1 MTDTYNQSGLTY
13 DSAAVTYNGEDAL
26 TSVFPLVG
34 VFVAFTDGPYVA
46 SPGWT
51 EITEYVRGITTSRG
65 RADDLQDFD
74 AGTAQ
79 LVLDNRERR
88 FDPFNTAGPYYL
100 NLTPRR
106 QIKIVAQAGGVNYDV
121 FRGYIA
127 GWPVT
132 WSEAGYDSTV
142 TIQAFD
148 ALGLMVNEIVPTD
161 WPGYI
166 TNGLSPTRYF
176 RCNDAVSSQVAV
188 DQITNGAVRLTNFNP
203 STNPY
208 QFEANALGEA
218 FLSNS
223 LFFPRY
229 KLDDTTV
236 AQSFDFTWSWGAWVR
251 GYGES
256 GTNFNRIL
264 FGFGNVSWAIRITTG
279 GLDVSVVTG
288 NATFSSDVY
297 TISVTAAYIPS
308 FGQPFHLVIVNNP
321 TTRQAPTIYIN
332 GVSVPYTSAFFGLAT
347 YPNYLNVEI
356 QNLNVQDLVFFR
368 RLLTSSEVNAIY
380 GAGRA
385 RLTETT
391 SARMERLRATTDYPA
406 ALTSFTTSPVA
417 SVSEIGSGS
426 GVIPEMQ
433 LTTDSEGGE
442 FYATKS
448 GVLTMTSRF
457 DAFNATRSAT
467 SQATFTDSG
476 TGVRYGPEVTIEY
489 DADAL
494 KNDITVN
501 FTGDGEI
508 GVYSDAVIEAYGGA
522 ALTIETYLDSP
533 AAATALGNAKLGVYG
548 ALVPRVSPIEV
559 SVNTAATDWQTILGL
574 ELLDRVTFKRTPATG
589 PQFNREALVN
599 GIEHQIE
606 PGVWRT
612 QLAFSM
618 RYTSPLIC
626 DDDVLGTVDFNY
638 CG

>member
-533 AAATALGNAKLGVYG
+533 AAAAALGDAKLGVYG

>member
-1 MTDTYNQSGLTY
+1 MTDTYNQAGLTY

-161 WPGYI
+161 WVGIY
-166 TNGLSPTRYF
+166 TESLSPLNYW
-176 RCNDAVSSQVAV
+176 RCNDSQGSQNLQDFYSSSALVRSSGTRPYFFEQPALANGLLGGSAFVDSYVTSNPPAVPNVA
-188 DQITNGAVRLTNFNP
+188 
-203 STNPY
+203 Y
-208 QFEANALGEA
+208 
-218 FLSNS
+218 
-223 LFFPRY
+223 
-229 KLDDTTV
+229 
-236 AQSFDFTWSWGAWVR
+236 DFTLALWIQFSGSS
-251 GYGES
+251 GDFSSFTCDYGTIRVSMFLYQRDS
-256 GTNFNRIL
+256 GTNPQGSLVIRLDSVSFGHTYTITQQITSNVPRHLVVAVNAAAQTLQIWLDGFDVTGTRTASAFRFSGLSNRNITFFGATIQEISIHNRIL
-264 FGFGNVSWAIRITTG
+264 AAAEVSNLYNFGSGRI
-279 GLDVSVVTG
+279 
-288 NATFSSDVY
+288 
-297 TISVTAAYIPS
+297 
-308 FGQPFHLVIVNNP
+308 
-321 TTRQAPTIYIN
+321 
-332 GVSVPYTSAFFGLAT
+332 
-347 YPNYLNVEI
+347 
-356 QNLNVQDLVFFR
+356 
-368 RLLTSSEVNAIY
+368 
-380 GAGRA
+380 
-385 RLTETT
+385 TETT

-457 DAFNATRSAT
+457 DAFNAARSAT

-476 TGVRYGPEVTIEY
+476 TGLRYGPEVTIEY

-533 AAATALGNAKLGVYG
+533 AAAAALGDAKLGVYG

-559 SVNTAATDWQTILGL
+559 SVNTAAADWQTILGL